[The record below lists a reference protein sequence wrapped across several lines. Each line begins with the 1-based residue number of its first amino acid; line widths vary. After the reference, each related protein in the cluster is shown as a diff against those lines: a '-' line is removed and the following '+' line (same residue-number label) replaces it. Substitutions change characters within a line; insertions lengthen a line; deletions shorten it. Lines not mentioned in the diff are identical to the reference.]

1 MGQTQS
7 SSSSSSTVAAIGSA
21 GGVLINS
28 AASILKNA
36 TTALPSFSSEQY
48 DEDDDANEDTDTASA
63 ARDQPTRQSVVP
75 RHRSSTSTSSTNT
88 GVISVHSSTHPGS
101 DRSYPVSSILFIGS
115 SQPCSPGYYAAAAA
129 AAASVIA
136 NGSPFRV
143 VWSPS
148 GHGYALSSADLCVRS
163 TTRSLFS
170 QLSISEENE
179 CEMTEVTKE
188 QPLSIIED
196 HIAISANPLIQ
207 DEDPSMDEGPHQ
219 SYDTVVLID
228 DSSPVAP
235 TVWRD
240 TINLTERLMSDLDV
254 RGGGNVQLHFINDSR
269 SRVIRTVSKE
279 NRLFDELSK
288 KGQMSITEKLD
299 ELMGEYFMSLRD
311 SQSVHQSENCK
322 ENLPR
327 RAEYILLLHN
337 PPIDDIEP
345 ILIFVAKNLDAGR
358 FPLNQLQ
365 LRFIQIG
372 TDPTVTET
380 MQRVTSI
387 AERHNVRQIVQTYNY
402 AKDTLALAQFMG
414 EC

>member
-1 MGQTQS
+1 
-7 SSSSSSTVAAIGSA
+7 
-21 GGVLINS
+21 
-28 AASILKNA
+28 
-36 TTALPSFSSEQY
+36 
-48 DEDDDANEDTDTASA
+48 
-63 ARDQPTRQSVVP
+63 
-75 RHRSSTSTSSTNT
+75 
-88 GVISVHSSTHPGS
+88 
-101 DRSYPVSSILFIGS
+101 
-115 SQPCSPGYYAAAAA
+115 
-129 AAASVIA
+129 
-136 NGSPFRV
+136 
-143 VWSPS
+143 
-148 GHGYALSSADLCVRS
+148 
-163 TTRSLFS
+163 
-170 QLSISEENE
+170 
-179 CEMTEVTKE
+179 
-188 QPLSIIED
+188 
-196 HIAISANPLIQ
+196 
-207 DEDPSMDEGPHQ
+207 
-219 SYDTVVLID
+219 
-228 DSSPVAP
+228 
-235 TVWRD
+235 
-240 TINLTERLMSDLDV
+240 MSDLDV

-311 SQSVHQSENCK
+311 SQSVLQSENCK

-372 TDPTVTET
+372 TDPKVTET